1 MNNDAFAALLF
12 LASFPI
18 GMAGGIVG
26 VWLVRS
32 GVVWWMTP

>member
-1 MNNDAFAALLF
+1 MNNDAFAAILCI
-12 LASFPI
+12 ASFPA